1 MPYSTDRVDS
11 SEMRAKGRFV
21 ASLKMRAY
29 VHWMGLTLAERRA
42 VTETTAN
49 RYRLAS
55 KRGKGRILDELCANT
70 GWHRNHAR
78 KALTAALKPKIVAP
92 RNPQPLKYGPDV
104 IAALTICWTV
114 LGMPAGKRLAPMLAE
129 LVAVL
134 RYFGEL
140 VIDEDT
146 AVLLV
151 SMSAATIDRRL
162 AGERAKYRLKGR
174 CTTKPG
180 SLLKSQIPVR
190 TWADWD
196 DARPG
201 FVEIDLVGH
210 DGGNPAGPHAFTLT
224 VTDIAT
230 GWTENRS
237 VPDKSANCVLA
248 ALNDIARRMPF
259 PILGVD
265 CDNGSEF
272 INEDLLRWCEDR
284 QITFT
289 RARPG
294 NKNDGCYVEEKNW
307 AAVRTTVG
315 YYRYDTA
322 AELLLLNEIW
332 QLQSKL
338 TNYFCPQQK
347 LISKVRAGAKVAKK
361 HDTATT
367 PFHRAIDH
375 PTMTVERIVALTRTY
390 SLINPAATQRQV
402 QALTAQ
408 LFTLT
413 TSKAAPG
420 AESPVN
426 KRARLREATN
436 PPSRAS

>member
-1 MPYSTDRVDS
+1 
-11 SEMRAKGRFV
+11 MRAKGRFV

-237 VPDKSANCVLA
+237 VPDKTAKCVRI
-248 ALNDIARRMPF
+248 ALNDIAAKMPF

-265 CDNGSEF
+265 SDNGSEF
-272 INEDLLRWCEDR
+272 INDHLLQWCTRR

-294 NKNDGCYVEEKNW
+294 NKNDGCHVEQKNW
-307 AAVRTTVG
+307 AVVRTVVG
-315 YYRYDTA
+315 YHRYDTA

-338 TNYFCPQQK
+338 TNYFYPQQK
-347 LISKVRAGAKVAKK
+347 LISKVRAGAKCPRNTTRRPPRF
-361 HDTATT
+361 TA
-367 PFHRAIDH
+367 
-375 PTMTVERIVALTRTY
+375 
-390 SLINPAATQRQV
+390 
-402 QALTAQ
+402 
-408 LFTLT
+408 
-413 TSKAAPG
+413 
-420 AESPVN
+420 
-426 KRARLREATN
+426 
-436 PPSRAS
+436 